1 VSRLVAIDTST
12 ALGSVALF
20 EGGRVLHEVEHR
32 VSNAHGE
39 SLLPLVERALA
50 SAGWK
55 PKDVERWGVGIG
67 PGSFTGTRIAVS
79 TVKGIVLATG
89 AEVVGVTSF
98 DAIAFGA
105 AMSSN
110 ETRACVLDA
119 GKGELYVQIA
129 SRPPSHVLA
138 RMAAAFFAAE
148 AEDDGVTA
156 WLAVGAGA
164 SLVAWANA
172 KVPARLLVEAPHDVP
187 RARAIAPLAAAR
199 APVDPDALEPLYVQS
214 APPLP
219 PAPAAANGAAAKSSA
234 AKSSD

>member
-1 VSRLVAIDTST
+1 VTNSGRLVAVDTST

-20 EGGRVLHEVEHR
+20 EGGRVLHAIEHR

-39 SLLPLVERALA
+39 SLLPLVEQALA

-89 AEVVGVTSF
+89 AEVVGVTSLE
-98 DAIAFGA
+98 AIAFGA
-105 AMSSN
+105 VAAPD
-110 ETRACVLDA
+110 ETLACLLDA

-129 SRPPSHVLA
+129 NNPPSHVLA
-138 RMAAAFFAAE
+138 TRAAAFFAAE
-148 AEDDGVTA
+148 SEAHAIRA

-164 SLVAWANA
+164 ALVTWSEVP
-172 KVPARLLVEAPHDVP
+172 VPARLLVDPPHDVP
-187 RARAIAPLAAAR
+187 RARAIAEIAATR
-199 APVDPDALEPLYVQS
+199 APIDADALEPLYVQ
-214 APPLP
+214 PPP
-219 PAPAAANGAAAKSSA
+219 PIPR
-234 AKSSD
+234 